1 MKLTRKS
8 SERTSPAAILRGHFT
23 SSLDR
28 STVDIPETCGNLG
41 LDALNN
47 LELWSSGVLTTEKKN
62 E

>member
-8 SERTSPAAILRGHFT
+8 SERTSPAAILRGLG
-23 SSLDR
+23 SLDA
-28 STVDIPETCGNLG
+28 VDIPETCGNPG

-47 LELWSSGVLTTEKKN
+47 LELWSSGVLTTEKKK